1 MAKRFFICKES
12 GDIIGLIHDGGGKL
26 SCCGE
31 DLKELKA
38 NTTAGEACARSDV

>member
-38 NTTAGEACARSDV
+38 IKQKEEVRKGWK